1 MTSRA
6 RVLRITS
13 GSLVLAFLMLTAG
26 PHPVARAQH
35 GAQIEKSCVN
45 AARRACLQGT
55 TAGCPGVNAGATC
68 QTAADCQLPGG
79 GVQAVCIGGPKAGV
93 ACASDRDCDNPAG
106 VPNGI
111 CTATICVGG
120 PNGGL
125 RCTSADQCPGGSCT
139 PCVPIPIASVGDP
152 IACTITVTSVDPVDR
167 IRLNTITD
175 EISSRSPIVPTANL
189 LPGFGFC
196 RFSPTPGI
204 TGRMCIMNEDCTG
217 SSCSTGSTCM
227 GGIQAGLPCP
237 TRADCP
243 NGSCFDCLGGGVC
256 QVSPHCDLAPNQLCM
271 SQDDCAPASGPCVV
285 VLGQAGDPVNVPFH
299 PHCSATASVFCM
311 TNTDCRPPVCTTCSP
326 TETCVTADLTV
337 LATDTNPL
345 TDLARTSGIDEGTL
359 QPVTLTFPGN
369 VCIPPVTCQ
378 QTFPTCNGPCPSGQ
392 TCVVVGGTC
401 VCQTPCEN
409 SAPTCNGTCPTGQ
422 TCASTPTGCVC
433 QTPCANSAPTC
444 DGTCPIGQVCA
455 STPTGCVCQTPCENS
470 APACNGTCPPGV
482 ICSPSDGGCVCE
494 TPCANSAPM
503 CNGICPTGQVCASTP
518 TGCVCQTPCASSAPA
533 CNGTCPPGQVCSPT
547 DGGCVCETPC
557 ENSSPTCNGTCPTG
571 QVCASTPTGCVCQT
585 PCENSA
591 PACNGTCPPG
601 QVCSPT
607 DGGCL
612 CQTPCE
618 TSSAP
623 TCNGACP
630 DNQVC
635 APTGDGSSCAC
646 QAGCRITGGGAIPGG
661 GVDPT
666 VMAETSVLT
675 EFAGQVGA
683 PCGCF
688 GCFDNFDPKRASVQG
703 EWKYKLK
710 KHGGSLHASIFNS
723 LVCSCLG
730 GSVGSLC
737 PSAEHPRTPADH
749 ICVTGIAD
757 LSPDTGNGNK
767 ASTPVAFR
775 FEATDNGE
783 PGTSDVYEIHILAPA
798 AGQSTSDVAK
808 AICCTRPFVQPAG
821 TTALANDL
829 GTILRGNIQIHPAL
843 AKSTDGTCPPP
854 SGMCV
859 PIP

>member
-1 MTSRA
+1 MRARIGDEQPGRRQPDERERDEGGSAERRVPADLGDWELREQYPGRAGMRGRRHVPGSVAMHRRTASVMALETWMPHTRQLPESKECWTMTSRA
-6 RVLRITS
+6 RAVRSTS
-13 GSLVLAFLMLTAG
+13 GSLGLAFLMLIAG
-26 PHPVARAQH
+26 PPSMARAQH

-55 TAGCPGVNAGATC
+55 TPGCPGVNAGVTC
-68 QTAADCQLPGG
+68 QSAAGCPPRTVCLGGPNAGG
-79 GVQAVCIGGPKAGV
+79 GPNGTE
-93 ACASDRDCDNPAG
+93 ACASDRDCDSPPG

-125 RCTSADQCPGGSCT
+125 RCTTADQCPGGECT
-139 PCVPIPIASVGDP
+139 SCVPIPIANLGDP
-152 IACTITVTSVDPVDR
+152 VACTITVTSVDPVDR
-167 IRLNTITD
+167 IRLDTVTD

-196 RFSPTPGI
+196 RFSPAPGV
-204 TGRMCIMNEDCTG
+204 TGRMCIMNDDCTG

-243 NGSCFDCLGGGVC
+243 NGTCFDCLGGGVC
-256 QVSPHCDLAPNQLCM
+256 QVSPHCALAPTQLCM
-271 SQDDCAPASGPCVV
+271 SQDDCAATTSGACAV
-285 VLGQAGDPVNVPFH
+285 VLGPAGDAGNVPLH

-311 TNTDCRPPVCTTCSP
+311 TDIECRPPMCPTCGPS
-326 TETCVTADLTV
+326 ETCVSADLTV
-337 LATDTNPL
+337 LASDTNPL
-345 TDLARTSGIDEGTL
+345 TDLARMSGSDEGTL
-359 QPVTLTFPGN
+359 QPVTLTFPGS
-369 VCIPPVTCQ
+369 VCIPPRTCK
-378 QTFPTCNGPCPSGQ
+378 QTFPTCDGPCPTGE

-409 SAPTCNGTCPTGQ
+409 SA
-422 TCASTPTGCVC
+422 
-433 QTPCANSAPTC
+433 APTC
-444 DGTCPIGQVCA
+444 D
-455 STPTGCVCQTPCENS
+455 
-470 APACNGTCPPGV
+470 
-482 ICSPSDGGCVCE
+482 
-494 TPCANSAPM
+494 
-503 CNGICPTGQVCASTP
+503 
-518 TGCVCQTPCASSAPA
+518 
-533 CNGTCPPGQVCSPT
+533 
-547 DGGCVCETPC
+547 
-557 ENSSPTCNGTCPTG
+557 GTCPTG
-571 QVCASTPTGCVCQT
+571 QVCASTPTGCVC
-585 PCENSA
+585 E
-591 PACNGTCPPG
+591 
-601 QVCSPT
+601 
-607 DGGCL
+607 
-612 CQTPCE
+612 TPCE
-618 TSSAP
+618 TTAAP
-623 TCNGACP
+623 TCNGTCP

-635 APTGDGSSCAC
+635 APTGDGGSCAC
-646 QAGCRITGGGAIPGG
+646 QAGCRITGGGAIAGG

-666 VMAETSVLT
+666 VMAETTVLT

-783 PGTSDVYEIHILAPA
+783 PGTGDVYEIHILGPA
-798 AGQSTSDVAK
+798 RGQTTTDLAK
-808 AICCTRPFVQPAG
+808 AICCTRPFVQPPG
-821 TTALANDL
+821 TTVFANDL
-829 GTILRGNIQIHPAL
+829 GTIIRGNIQIHPAL

-859 PIP
+859 SIP

>member
-243 NGSCFDCLGGGVC
+243 NGTCFDCLGGGVC
-256 QVSPHCDLAPNQLCM
+256 QVSPHCALAPTQLCM
-271 SQDDCAPASGPCVV
+271 SQDDCAATASGACVV

-503 CNGICPTGQVCASTP
+503 CNGTCPTGQVCASTP

-571 QVCASTPTGCVCQT
+571 QVC
-585 PCENSA
+585 
-591 PACNGTCPPG
+591 
-601 QVCSPT
+601 SPT
-607 DGGCL
+607 ASGCL

-635 APTGDGSSCAC
+635 APTGGGGSCAC

-666 VMAETSVLT
+666 VMAETTVLT

-703 EWKYKLK
+703 EWKYQLK

-783 PGTSDVYEIHILAPA
+783 PGTGDVYEIHILGPA
-798 AGQSTSDVAK
+798 RGQTTTDLAK
-808 AICCTRPFVQPAG
+808 AICCTRPFVQPPG
-821 TTALANDL
+821 TTVFANDL
-829 GTILRGNIQIHPAL
+829 GTIIRGNIQIHPAL

>member
-401 VCQTPCEN
+401 VCQTPCAN
-409 SAPTCNGTCPTGQ
+409 SAPTCNGTR
-422 TCASTPTGCVC
+422 
-433 QTPCANSAPTC
+433 
-444 DGTCPIGQVCA
+444 
-455 STPTGCVCQTPCENS
+455 
-470 APACNGTCPPGV
+470 
-482 ICSPSDGGCVCE
+482 
-494 TPCANSAPM
+494 
-503 CNGICPTGQVCASTP
+503 PTGQVCAP
-518 TGCVCQTPCASSAPA
+518 TAGGCVCQ
-533 CNGTCPPGQVCSPT
+533 
-547 DGGCVCETPC
+547 TPC

-630 DNQVC
+630 DSQVC
-635 APTGDGSSCAC
+635 APTGDGGSCAC

-666 VMAETSVLT
+666 VMAETTVLT

-783 PGTSDVYEIHILAPA
+783 PGTGDVYEIHILGPA
-798 AGQSTSDVAK
+798 RGQPT
-808 AICCTRPFVQPAG
+808 P
-821 TTALANDL
+821 
-829 GTILRGNIQIHPAL
+829 
-843 AKSTDGTCPPP
+843 
-854 SGMCV
+854 
-859 PIP
+859 

>member
-1 MTSRA
+1 
-6 RVLRITS
+6 
-13 GSLVLAFLMLTAG
+13 
-26 PHPVARAQH
+26 
-35 GAQIEKSCVN
+35 
-45 AARRACLQGT
+45 
-55 TAGCPGVNAGATC
+55 
-68 QTAADCQLPGG
+68 
-79 GVQAVCIGGPKAGV
+79 
-93 ACASDRDCDNPAG
+93 
-106 VPNGI
+106 
-111 CTATICVGG
+111 
-120 PNGGL
+120 
-125 RCTSADQCPGGSCT
+125 
-139 PCVPIPIASVGDP
+139 
-152 IACTITVTSVDPVDR
+152 
-167 IRLNTITD
+167 
-175 EISSRSPIVPTANL
+175 
-189 LPGFGFC
+189 
-196 RFSPTPGI
+196 
-204 TGRMCIMNEDCTG
+204 
-217 SSCSTGSTCM
+217 
-227 GGIQAGLPCP
+227 LPCP
-237 TRADCP
+237 TSADCP
-243 NGSCFDCLGGGVC
+243 TGSCFDCLGGGVC

-444 DGTCPIGQVCA
+444 DGTCP
-455 STPTGCVCQTPCENS
+455 
-470 APACNGTCPPGV
+470 
-482 ICSPSDGGCVCE
+482 
-494 TPCANSAPM
+494 
-503 CNGICPTGQVCASTP
+503 TGQPFASPP
-518 TGCVCQTPCASSAPA
+518 TA
-533 CNGTCPPGQVCSPT
+533 
-547 DGGCVCETPC
+547 
-557 ENSSPTCNGTCPTG
+557 
-571 QVCASTPTGCVCQT
+571 CVCQT

-630 DNQVC
+630 DSQVC
-635 APTGDGSSCAC
+635 APTGDGGSCAC

-666 VMAETSVLT
+666 VMAETTVLT

-730 GSVGSLC
+730 GSVGMLC
-737 PSAEHPRTPADH
+737 PS
-749 ICVTGIAD
+749 
-757 LSPDTGNGNK
+757 
-767 ASTPVAFR
+767 
-775 FEATDNGE
+775 
-783 PGTSDVYEIHILAPA
+783 
-798 AGQSTSDVAK
+798 
-808 AICCTRPFVQPAG
+808 
-821 TTALANDL
+821 
-829 GTILRGNIQIHPAL
+829 
-843 AKSTDGTCPPP
+843 
-854 SGMCV
+854 
-859 PIP
+859 

>member
-1 MTSRA
+1 MTSIARA
-6 RVLRITS
+6 LRITS
-13 GSLVLAFLMLTAG
+13 GSLGVAVLVLTAG
-26 PHPVARAQH
+26 PHSVALAQH

-55 TAGCPGVNAGATC
+55 TPGCPGVNAGVAC
-68 QTAADCQLPGG
+68 QTAADCPPRTVCLGGPNAGG
-79 GVQAVCIGGPKAGV
+79 GPNGAE
-93 ACASDRDCDNPAG
+93 ACASDRDCDNPPT

-111 CTATICVGG
+111 CTATLCVGG

-125 RCTSADQCPGGSCT
+125 RCTTADQCPGGDCT
-139 PCVPIPIASVGDP
+139 SCVPIAIAKVGEP
-152 IACTITVTSVDPVDR
+152 IACTITVSSVDPVDR

-175 EISSRSPIVPTANL
+175 EISSRTPIVATANL

-196 RFSPTPGI
+196 RFSPSPGI

-217 SSCSTGSTCM
+217 SSCSIGSTCM
-227 GGIQAGLPCP
+227 GGTQAGLPCP

-243 NGSCFDCLGGGVC
+243 DGTCFNCAGGGVC
-256 QVSPHCDLAPNQLCM
+256 QVSPHCELAPTQLCM
-271 SQDDCAPASGPCVV
+271 SQDDCAPASGACVV
-285 VLGQAGDPVNVPFH
+285 VLGQASDAVNVPFH
-299 PHCSATASVFCM
+299 PHCSTTASVFCM
-311 TNTDCRPPVCTTCSP
+311 TDIECRPPMCPTCGP
-326 TETCVTADLTV
+326 TETCVSQDLTV
-337 LATDTNPL
+337 LASDTNPL
-345 TDLARTSGIDEGTL
+345 TDLARASGIDEGTL
-359 QPVTLTFPGN
+359 QPVALTFPGN
-369 VCIPPVTCQ
+369 VCIPPVTCEE
-378 QTFPTCNGPCPSGQ
+378 TFPTCNGPCPSGQ

-422 TCASTPTGCVC
+422 
-433 QTPCANSAPTC
+433 
-444 DGTCPIGQVCA
+444 VCA

-470 APACNGTCPPGV
+470 A
-482 ICSPSDGGCVCE
+482 
-494 TPCANSAPM
+494 
-503 CNGICPTGQVCASTP
+503 
-518 TGCVCQTPCASSAPA
+518 
-533 CNGTCPPGQVCSPT
+533 
-547 DGGCVCETPC
+547 
-557 ENSSPTCNGTCPTG
+557 PTCNGTCPTG

-591 PACNGTCPPG
+591 PTCNGTCPAGQICASTPGGCVCETPCESSAPACNGTCPDD
-601 QVCSPT
+601 QICTST
-607 DGGCL
+607 DGGCV
-612 CQTPCE
+612 CQ
-618 TSSAP
+618 A
-623 TCNGACP
+623 
-630 DNQVC
+630 VL
-635 APTGDGSSCAC
+635 
-646 QAGCRITGGGAIPGG
+646 AGCRITGGGAIPGG

-666 VMAETSVLT
+666 VMGETTVLT

>member
-1 MTSRA
+1 MTSIARA
-6 RVLRITS
+6 LRITS
-13 GSLVLAFLMLTAG
+13 GSLGVAVLVLTAG
-26 PHPVARAQH
+26 PHSVALAQH

-55 TAGCPGVNAGATC
+55 TPGCPGVNAGVAC
-68 QTAADCQLPGG
+68 QTAADCPPYT
-79 GVQAVCIGGPKAGV
+79 VCLGGPNAGSGPNGAE
-93 ACASDRDCDNPAG
+93 ACASDRDCDNPPT

-111 CTATICVGG
+111 CTATLCVGG

-125 RCTSADQCPGGSCT
+125 RCTTADQCPGGDCT
-139 PCVPIPIASVGDP
+139 SCVPIAIAKVGEP
-152 IACTITVTSVDPVDR
+152 IACTITVSSVDPVDR

-243 NGSCFDCLGGGVC
+243 NGSCSDCLGGGVC

-271 SQDDCAPASGPCVV
+271 SQDGGGAASGACVV

-299 PHCSATASVFCM
+299 PHCSATASVFCV

-345 TDLARTSGIDEGTL
+345 TDLARTAGIDEGTL
-359 QPVTLTFPGN
+359 QPVTLTFPGS
-369 VCIPPVTCQ
+369 VCIPPVTCE

-392 TCVVVGGTC
+392 TCVVVGGAC

-433 QTPCANSAPTC
+433 QTPCANSAPAC
-444 DGTCPIGQVCA
+444 D
-455 STPTGCVCQTPCENS
+455 
-470 APACNGTCPPGV
+470 
-482 ICSPSDGGCVCE
+482 
-494 TPCANSAPM
+494 
-503 CNGICPTGQVCASTP
+503 
-518 TGCVCQTPCASSAPA
+518 
-533 CNGTCPPGQVCSPT
+533 
-547 DGGCVCETPC
+547 
-557 ENSSPTCNGTCPTG
+557 GTCPTG

-635 APTGDGSSCAC
+635 APTGDGGSCAC

-666 VMAETSVLT
+666 VMAETTVLT

-703 EWKYKLK
+703 EWKYQLK

-757 LSPDTGNGNK
+757 LSPDTGNVKNRTT
-767 ASTPVAFR
+767 AVAFR

-783 PGTSDVYEIHILAPA
+783 PGTDDVYEIHILSPA
-798 AGQSTSDVAK
+798 TGQTTSDLAK

-821 TTALANDL
+821 TTALADDL
-829 GTILRGNIQIHPAL
+829 GTLLRGNIQIHPAL
-843 AKSTDGTCPPP
+843 AKSTAGTCPPP